1 MKEFAKTLVSNS
13 VVFESDVRVTG
24 PSHELMGN
32 LAEITAKSVAETDQ
46 GSAVSASAA
55 ASVSAQAPLPGTAA
69 FHASKNEYRPALK
82 DDRLAQALAQ
92 LQSMKQKNRPNL
104 APRIVTSHFRP
115 EEFTRV
121 DFHKAGKVH
130 PPRKPSN
137 SK

>member
-1 MKEFAKTLVSNS
+1 MKEFANTLVSNS

-32 LAEITAKSVAETDQ
+32 LAEITTRSVSETDPDKQ
-46 GSAVSASAA
+46 VLAPAA
-55 ASVSAQAPLPGTAA
+55 ASESAQTPAPGTAA